1 MLSPVDSFFVELCKG
16 YCMLQSGDGECTRK
30 DMDISKN
37 EHSIT
42 IEMSNLKTL
51 MNVSL
56 LE

>member
-1 MLSPVDSFFVELCKG
+1 
-16 YCMLQSGDGECTRK
+16 MLQSGDSECTRK

-51 MNVSL
+51 MNVSQ